1 MRQLEGLYI
10 GCEGWSLGAT
20 WWCSLGDHWGD
31 WGSLVPRLTWMSQ
44 VGRGTRLGLRRLRGV
59 QKGSKGVLCAPFQ
72 HCCPPRHLLWHRV
85 FFSNIFQTP
94 HDSPTGLFTLAITQQ
109 TLFFGP
115 FRHSKGPP
123 IWYILSQLSPFWV
136 LTHLFEHQKISPE
149 GPNWTDLFPTIRKMP
164 SGWLAL

>member
-20 WWCSLGDHWGD
+20 LWCSLGDHWGD

-109 TLFFGP
+109 TLFLAHLGTL
-115 FRHSKGPP
+115 KGPQYGIFWANWAP
-123 IWYILSQLSPFWV
+123 FGSWRTSLNTRKYHQKAQTGQICSQL
-136 LTHLFEHQKISPE
+136 
-149 GPNWTDLFPTIRKMP
+149 
-164 SGWLAL
+164 